1 MAEPKYARV
10 ANGIREQ
17 IRTGRLKPG
26 DQLPST
32 AELRQLYGVG
42 AGAVREAVMMLIRE
56 GLIVTQPGEGR
67 YVADPLPPST

>member
-17 IRTGRLKPG
+17 IRTGRRKPG